1 MPTNGL
7 LVENVDGGIIAVVLV
22 FAQAR
27 PRWIVTVL
35 DALLAHDIHN
45 CTFTVVTP

>member
-22 FAQAR
+22 FAKAR
-27 PRWIVTVL
+27 PRWIVY
-35 DALLAHDIHN
+35 ALLAHDIHS